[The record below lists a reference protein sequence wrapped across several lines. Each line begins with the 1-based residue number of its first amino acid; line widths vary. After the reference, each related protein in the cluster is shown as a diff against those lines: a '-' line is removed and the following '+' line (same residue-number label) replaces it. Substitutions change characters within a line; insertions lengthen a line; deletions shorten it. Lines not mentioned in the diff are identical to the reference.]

1 LWSLVKLYRQTD
13 MIQVNHPAFLPGDQ
27 MADQGQYEQA
37 HTVTSVHT
45 ASPYEGGS
53 PSLSSL
59 HAETVLLSKAL
70 PPYLSPG
77 LSDEC
82 SWQKHISG
90 ACPYR
95 LGLEAF

>member
-1 LWSLVKLYRQTD
+1 

-45 ASPYEGGS
+45 TSPYEGGS

-59 HAETVLLSKAL
+59 HAETV
-70 PPYLSPG
+70 
-77 LSDEC
+77 
-82 SWQKHISG
+82 
-90 ACPYR
+90 
-95 LGLEAF
+95 F